1 MVALMKCYW
10 WRLVIQGLSIL
21 AEVHNLAARITAHVY
36 NYYGIARL
44 DNTIL
49 QYSTIIL
56 LFQTAILVCQ
66 SIVLGL
72 LTDYFSIEAPT
83 SEDTR
88 SAYLYALGKQI
99 ESFKKFLVHVI
110 RT

>member
-1 MVALMKCYW
+1 M
-10 WRLVIQGLSIL
+10 
-21 AEVHNLAARITAHVY
+21 HVCIIY
-36 NYYGIARL
+36 
-44 DNTIL
+44 
-49 QYSTIIL
+49 TIITQFTKYYYNAL

-88 SAYLYALGKQI
+88 SAYLNALGKQI
-99 ESFKKFLVHVI
+99 EPFREFLVCYVCMYMHI
-110 RT
+110 DL